1 MIVTGQIKFTWLL
14 AAVALAGWLIT
25 RRHKQQRWFQ
35 VVEIVAITAFTL
47 IGVGV
52 IHLPN
57 FQKVLEDAGKRLGP
71 WTYLVVGVLAFAE
84 TGAFI
89 GFVAPGETAVIV
101 GGLVAG
107 QGQISLLAL
116 IAIVWACAVLGDVT
130 SYELG
135 RHLGRQ
141 WLLRH
146 GERLKIT
153 EERLDHVEGFF
164 ERRGGATIL
173 IGRFIG
179 FVRPIS
185 PFIAGASKMPFR
197 RFLPYDVLAAGAWAT
212 TFCVLGFLFW
222 RSIDKLTTYV
232 SRGLFAF
239 GTLVVIIALIVALI
253 RLNRDPEARAK
264 VAAWLDERADQPG
277 WRHVVKLARPVWR
290 TIGRP
295 AAAVADMAARFS
307 AERLTPGNLGLELT
321 TLLALLAVATFNFFL
336 LGDVIMKPDEP
347 RIDRWA
353 EDVASR
359 LNTDALVQVAKV
371 VTSLGAFPTAVI
383 AVVLTGGWALM
394 RRRYLEAGALVLGLA
409 ASYAAVHIAK
419 AAYDRPRPP
428 GSLVAA
434 DLSAFPSGHACYAV
448 TLVACA
454 TVLVRGGVGWAGRI
468 AAVTVAVILVAA
480 VAVTRVYLRAHYLT
494 DVLGGVA
501 LGVAIWSL
509 IGILALFAGRVRHNG
524 RVAR

>member
-1 MIVTGQIKFTWLL
+1 MTTIATIKFTWLL

-25 RRHKQQRWFQ
+25 RRHKQERWFQ
-35 VVEIVAITAFTL
+35 LVEVIAIAAALVIGLGIV
-47 IGVGV
+47 
-52 IHLPN
+52 HLPN
-57 FQKVLEDAGKRLGP
+57 FEKVLEDVGSSLGQ
-71 WTYLVVGVLAFAE
+71 WTYLVVGFLAFAE

-141 WLLRH
+141 WLLKH
-146 GERLKIT
+146 GARLKIT
-153 EERLDHVEGFF
+153 DERLDQVESFF
-164 ERRGGATIL
+164 DKRGGATIL
-173 IGRFIG
+173 IGRFLG
-179 FVRPIS
+179 FVRPIA

-197 RFLPYDVLAAGAWAT
+197 RFLPYDVLAAGAWST

-239 GTLVVIIALIVALI
+239 GTLVVVIAAIVGLI
-253 RLNRDPEARAK
+253 RLRRDAEARAK
-264 VAAWLDERADQPG
+264 VAAWLDERSDQKG
-277 WRHVVKLARPVWR
+277 WKPVVKLAGPAWR
-290 TIGRP
+290 FLGRP
-295 AAAVADMAARFS
+295 AAKAADVTARFS
-307 AERLTPGNLGLELT
+307 ADRLTPGNLGLELT
-321 TLLALLAVATFNFFL
+321 TMLALLAVGTFSFVL
-336 LGDVIMKPDEP
+336 LGDIVLQAGEP

-353 EDVASR
+353 EDVADR
-359 LNTDALVQVAKV
+359 LNMDQLVSLAKAV
-371 VTSLGAFPTAVI
+371 SLLGSLAAAAI
-383 AVVLTGGWALM
+383 AVALTAGWALVK
-394 RRRYLEAGALVLGLA
+394 RRFVDAAALIVGLPL
-409 ASYAAVHIAK
+409 SYAAVHIAK
-419 AAYDRPRPP
+419 SAYDRPRPANP
-428 GSLVAA
+428 LVDT

-454 TVLVRGGVGWAGRI
+454 TILVRGGVGWAVRI
-468 AAVTVAVILVAA
+468 AGVTVALIIVAA
-480 VAVTRVYLRAHYLT
+480 VAISRVYLRAHFLT
-494 DVLGGVA
+494 DVLAGAA

-509 IGILALFAGRVRHNG
+509 IGILALFAGRVRQNEP
-524 RVAR
+524 VA

>member
-1 MIVTGQIKFTWLL
+1 
-14 AAVALAGWLIT
+14 
-25 RRHKQQRWFQ
+25 
-35 VVEIVAITAFTL
+35 
-47 IGVGV
+47 
-52 IHLPN
+52 
-57 FQKVLEDAGKRLGP
+57 
-71 WTYLVVGVLAFAE
+71 
-84 TGAFI
+84 
-89 GFVAPGETAVIV
+89 
-101 GGLVAG
+101 
-107 QGQISLLAL
+107 
-116 IAIVWACAVLGDVT
+116 VLGDVT

-153 EERLDHVEGFF
+153 EQRLDQVEGFF
-164 ERRGGATIL
+164 ERRGGLTIL

-197 RFLPYDVLAAGAWAT
+197 RFLPYDVLAAGAWST

-239 GTLVVIIALIVALI
+239 GTLVVVIALIVALI
-253 RLNRDPEARAK
+253 RLRRDPEARAK
-264 VAAWLDERADQPG
+264 VAAWLDERAEQRG
-277 WRHVVKLARPVWR
+277 WRHVVKLARPAWR
-290 TIGRP
+290 LIGRP
-295 AAAVADMAARFS
+295 AAAVADVTARFS
-307 AERLTPGNLGLELT
+307 VDRLTPGNLGLELT
-321 TLLALLAVATFNFFL
+321 TLLALFAVATLNFFL
-336 LGDVIMKPDEP
+336 LGDAILQPREP
-347 RIDRWA
+347 RVDRWA

-371 VTSLGAFPTAVI
+371 LTDLGTLAAALVAVALTA
-383 AVVLTGGWALM
+383 GWAVM
-394 RRRYLEAGALVLGLA
+394 RRRYIEAAALVSGLVG
-409 ASYAAVHIAK
+409 SYVAVHVAK

-428 GSLVAA
+428 GSLVAT
-434 DLSAFPSGHACYAV
+434 DLASYPSGHACYAV

-454 TVLVRGGVGWAGRI
+454 TVLVRGGVGWAGRV
-468 AAVTVAVILVAA
+468 AAVTVAVIV
-480 VAVTRVYLRAHYLT
+480 VAVVAITRVYLRAHYLT
-494 DVLGGVA
+494 DVLGGIS

-509 IGILALFAGRVRHNG
+509 AGVIALFAGRVRHNG